1 MKRFIVAIDQGTT
14 SSKAILSSLSGKPV
28 YSSQKEFN
36 QYFPKDGWVE
46 HNPNEIWST
55 TKKVLK
61 DAINKSKK
69 LKGKILTIGI
79 TNQRETTILWDKRT
93 GKPIYNA
100 IVWQDRRTAEF
111 CKKFKT
117 NNKEKIINKKI
128 EKINSKK
135 SLFFEPKLESFLKNA
150 LSTSL
155 EISSDVQK
163 VVKNCDLIFLTVGT
177 PKSKSG
183 FIDLSMIKNASK
195 NIGISLRHSSKKPII
210 VVKSTVIPGTT
221 TNVIQ
226 PLIEKASRKKTGKGF
241 EIIAN
246 PEFLREGN
254 VISDTLKP
262 HLVVI
267 GGSNSNSVNR
277 LKKFYRK
284 LYDSKIKFMITNT
297 QTAEMIKYA
306 NNSFLATKISFINQ
320 ISSLCQSIPG
330 ISIDEVAEG
339 IGVDPRIGRL
349 FLNAGPGYGGS
360 CLPKDLETII
370 QFSSKIGVNP
380 ILLKAV
386 QQVNDLQIKQIIHL
400 LEKNL
405 GTIKNKRITILGL
418 SFKENSDDV
427 RESRSIELI
436 KILLKKKSK
445 ITVHDP
451 KAMKNTEAIFKN
463 KITR

>member
-1 MKRFIVAIDQGTT
+1 MQVGIIGLGVVGLSLASVLG
-14 SSKAILSSLSGKPV
+14 SKGFSV
-28 YSSQKEFN
+28 
-36 QYFPKDGWVE
+36 
-46 HNPNEIWST
+46 
-55 TKKVLK
+55 
-61 DAINKSKK
+61 
-69 LKGKILTIGI
+69 IGM
-79 TNQRETTILWDKRT
+79 DSD
-93 GKPIYNA
+93 
-100 IVWQDRRTAEF
+100 V
-111 CKKFKT
+111 
-117 NNKEKIINKKI
+117 KKI

-135 SLFFEPKLESFLKNA
+135 SPFFEPKLESFLKKA
-150 LSTSL
+150 LSRSL

-163 VVKNCDLIFLTVGT
+163 VVKNSDFIFLTVGT

-183 FIDLSMIKNASK
+183 YIDLSMIKNTSK
-195 NIGISLRHSSKKPII
+195 DIGISLRHSSKKPII
-210 VVKSTVIPGTT
+210 VVKSTVVPGTT
-221 TNVIQ
+221 INVIR
-226 PLIEKASRKKTGKGF
+226 PIIEKSSRKKNGSGF
-241 EIIAN
+241 DIITN

-254 VISDTLKP
+254 VIDDTLKP

-267 GGSNSNSVNR
+267 GGSNKNSVNR

-284 LYDSKIKFMITNT
+284 LYDSKIKFMATNT
-297 QTAEMIKYA
+297 QTAEMIKYT

-339 IGVDPRIGRL
+339 IGVDPRIGGL

-370 QFSSKIGVNP
+370 QFSSKIGTNP

-386 QQVNDLQIKQIIHL
+386 QQINDLQIKQIICM

-405 GTIKNKRITILGL
+405 GSVMNKRITILGL
-418 SFKENSDDV
+418 SFKENSDDI

-451 KAMKNTEAIFKN
+451 KAMQNTESIFKN
-463 KITR
+463 KITYADSLSKSLDNCHCVIIMTPWEIYSKLKNNSFKNMRRKLIIDTRRILSGKNLNAEYFALGLGTN

>member
-1 MKRFIVAIDQGTT
+1 MQ
-14 SSKAILSSLSGKPV
+14 
-28 YSSQKEFN
+28 
-36 QYFPKDGWVE
+36 
-46 HNPNEIWST
+46 
-55 TKKVLK
+55 
-61 DAINKSKK
+61 
-69 LKGKILTIGI
+69 IGI
-79 TNQRETTILWDKRT
+79 IGLGVVGLSFASVLGSKGFSVFGMDSD
-93 GKPIYNA
+93 
-100 IVWQDRRTAEF
+100 V
-111 CKKFKT
+111 
-117 NNKEKIINKKI
+117 KKI

-135 SLFFEPKLESFLKNA
+135 SPFFEPKLESFLKKA
-150 LSTSL
+150 LSMSL
-155 EISSDVQK
+155 EISSDIEK
-163 VVKNCDLIFLTVGT
+163 VVRNSDFIFLTVGT
-177 PKSKSG
+177 PKSKSNY
-183 FIDLSMIKNASK
+183 IDLSMIKKASK
-195 NIGISLRHSSKKPII
+195 NIGIALRHSSKKPII

-226 PLIEKASRKKTGKGF
+226 PLIEKASRKKIGKGF
-241 EIIAN
+241 EIITN
-246 PEFLREGN
+246 PEFLMEGN
-254 VISDTLKP
+254 VIDDTLKP

-267 GGSNSNSVNR
+267 GGSNKNSVNR
-277 LKKFYRK
+277 LKKFYHK
-284 LYDSKIKFMITNT
+284 LYDSKIKFMTTNS

-330 ISIDEVAEG
+330 TNIDEVAKG

-370 QFSSKIGVNP
+370 QFSSKIGTNP

-386 QQVNDLQIKQIIHL
+386 QQINDLQIKQVVHL

-405 GTIKNKRITILGL
+405 GTVRNKHIAILGL
-418 SFKENSDDV
+418 SFKENSDDI

-451 KAMKNTEAIFKN
+451 KAMENTEAIFKN
-463 KITR
+463 QITYADSLLKSLDNCHCVIIMTPWEIYRKLKNNDFKNMKRKLIIDTRRILSEKNLNGKYFGLGLGTN

>member
-1 MKRFIVAIDQGTT
+1 MQVGIIGLGVVGLSLASVLGSKGFSVIGID
-14 SSKAILSSLSGKPV
+14 LDL
-28 YSSQKEFN
+28 
-36 QYFPKDGWVE
+36 
-46 HNPNEIWST
+46 
-55 TKKVLK
+55 KKV
-61 DAINKSKK
+61 
-69 LKGKILTIGI
+69 
-79 TNQRETTILWDKRT
+79 
-93 GKPIYNA
+93 
-100 IVWQDRRTAEF
+100 
-111 CKKFKT
+111 
-117 NNKEKIINKKI
+117 

-135 SLFFEPKLESFLKNA
+135 SPFFEPKLELYLKKA
-150 LSTSL
+150 LSKSL

-163 VVKNCDLIFLTVGT
+163 VVKNSDYIFLTVGT

-183 FIDLSMIKNASK
+183 YIDLSMIKKTSK
-195 NIGISLRHSSKKPII
+195 DIGISLRHSSKKPII
-210 VVKSTVIPGTT
+210 IVKSTVVPGTT
-221 TNVIQ
+221 VKIIS
-226 PLIEKASRKKTGKGF
+226 PIIEKSSRKKNGSGF
-241 EIIAN
+241 YVITN

-254 VISDTLKP
+254 VIDDTLKP

-267 GGSNSNSVNR
+267 GGSDKNSINK

-284 LYDSKIKFMITNT
+284 LYDSKIKFMTTNT
-297 QTAEMIKYA
+297 QTAEMIKYT

-330 ISIDEVAEG
+330 VSIDDVAEG
-339 IGVDPRIGRL
+339 IGVDPRIGGL

-370 QFSSKIGVNP
+370 QFSSKIGTNP

-386 QQVNDLQIKQIIHL
+386 QQINDLQIKQIISM

-405 GTIKNKRITILGL
+405 GSVRNKRITILGL

-445 ITVHDP
+445 VTVHDP
-451 KAMKNTEAIFKN
+451 KAMKNTESIFKN
-463 KITR
+463 KITYADSLLKSLDNCHCVVIMTPWKIYTKLKNNNFKNMKKKLIIDTRRILSGKNLNVEYFALGMGN

>member
-1 MKRFIVAIDQGTT
+1 MKVGIIGLGVVGLSFASVLG
-14 SSKAILSSLSGKPV
+14 SKGFSV
-28 YSSQKEFN
+28 
-36 QYFPKDGWVE
+36 
-46 HNPNEIWST
+46 
-55 TKKVLK
+55 
-61 DAINKSKK
+61 
-69 LKGKILTIGI
+69 IGMDSDE
-79 TNQRETTILWDKRT
+79 Q
-93 GKPIYNA
+93 
-100 IVWQDRRTAEF
+100 
-111 CKKFKT
+111 
-117 NNKEKIINKKI
+117 KI

-135 SLFFEPKLESFLKNA
+135 SLFFEPKLKSFLKNA

-163 VVKNCDLIFLTVGT
+163 VVKNCDFIFITVGT

-183 FIDLSMIKNASK
+183 YIDLSMIKKASK

-210 VVKSTVIPGTT
+210 VVKSTVVPGTT
-221 TNVIQ
+221 INVIR
-226 PLIEKASRKKTGKGF
+226 PIIEKSSRKKNGSGF
-241 EIIAN
+241 DIITN

-254 VISDTLKP
+254 VIDDTLKP

-267 GGSNSNSVNR
+267 GGSNKNSVNR

-284 LYDSKIKFMITNT
+284 LYDSKIKFMTTNS

-330 ISIDEVAEG
+330 TSIDEVAEG
-339 IGVDPRIGRL
+339 IGVDPRIGKL

-360 CLPKDLETII
+360 CLPKDLETMI
-370 QFSSKIGVNP
+370 QFSSKIGTNP

-386 QQVNDLQIKQIIHL
+386 QQINEHQIKQIICL

-405 GTIKNKRITILGL
+405 GNVRNKRITILGL

-451 KAMKNTEAIFKN
+451 KAMKNTESIFKN
-463 KITR
+463 KIIYADSLLKSLDNCHCVVIMTPCKIYKKLKNNNFKNMKRKIIIDTRRILSGKNLNAEYFALGLGTN